1 MASRQSVSSILK
13 PPKVRAPLKEI
24 ESVDQDADENTAT
37 LAKRKVSFS
46 GMNKIKM
53 YNTGATS
60 LTVHQ
65 APMFDEQISMLSD
78 SSNAEKPK
86 LSGKFEK
93 SDTQISIEST
103 NCTNLED
110 NGRIIIEY
118 ESPNDNMEMTEAL
131 SGKILSDTI
140 YTIDNNGSEH
150 ISYSSD
156 YSENS
161 MEFTEAVKVSQ
172 ILSGDNSCTSLSSTE
187 MSETLDDE
195 SDDEPVSQLGL
206 KPTTPLSDVLI
217 KNPSN
222 VSSSSSCMDFTCANA
237 KSNLFYNTQSSNMEL
252 TGQNMTLKS
261 SKSIS
266 SNDDYKCMSMELTQ
280 LPDRQTFE
288 DNYELVYEYSQH
300 SVSMGSDISCEIQE
314 KQNCELQIAQTEKI
328 EKNNLNHQ
336 TIGCVLNNSDNRE
349 AFIEELSSSMV
360 SMDID
365 PTLEGNEFDIS
376 YVNVEDPLLVA
387 NKQNHSTITT
397 TVGVEDSSIL
407 EKSLLDNYSNVID
420 ITNQNNESRL
430 SIFPTSSSFVVNMS
444 PENNLNKYVE
454 VEELLQQTLYGH
466 TSVLD
471 ENQYLENNKPLVVD
485 KHAPKKY
492 SRKTMIHTCPLIVQD
507 KAYEN
512 EEMPGTVNSNQQKY
526 YSRKSIAPTTV
537 LSDVLVDI
545 SETLEEN
552 QQQKCSLQSIS
563 VSDFNQTQSL
573 ETENLSDTS
582 GIVKE
587 NHQNNYSRKSGAPT
601 SVFNGDVLD
610 TSETL
615 EENQQQKCSLQ
626 SISMSAFNQTQSLET
641 ENLSDTSGIVK
652 ENHQN
657 KYSRKSVAP
666 TSVFNEDVLDISET
680 SEENQL
686 QKCSL
691 QSISMSAFNQTQSLE
706 TENLSDT
713 SGIVKENHQNKYS
726 RKSVAPTSVFNEDVL
741 DISETSEENQ
751 LQKCSLQSIAMSDF
765 NQTQSLETENLS
777 DTSGI
782 VKENHQ
788 NKYSRKSVAPT
799 TVFNGNVLDTSET
812 LKENQQQK
820 CSLQSIA
827 MSDFNQT
834 QSLETENLSD
844 TSGGIVKENHQN
856 KYSRKSV
863 APTSVFNEDVLD
875 ISETP
880 EENQLQKC
888 SLQSIAMSALNQ
900 TQSLETEDVPNTSAY
915 NPTKLVEKCD
925 TSECNSTQSADE
937 EETSLYNSTQS
948 AEKGETS
955 IYNSTQSIEKEEKS
969 LYNSTKSAEIEDTS
983 ANVEEYELKRY
994 SRKSIGPASLVF
1006 THSESLDNSI
1016 LNNSLDIEER
1026 YELKS
1031 EKGKSPVIPVS
1042 VNNLSILQSD
1052 VPSQYEQKL
1061 IPKSKHQSV
1070 LLNIISDD
1078 NCNSPFRKKPRKS
1091 IVPTQLARPPV
1102 EDPCIKNELET
1113 TDDNILGNFENVS
1126 KMDISTDI
1134 SMDIS
1139 IEHEFKS
1146 DNEIL
1151 VVSKEGEE
1159 LNEHTVHGDILET
1172 NKENHV
1178 MTVNELEI
1186 NKTNSNEFIK
1196 DNVIFEESEKKN
1208 EENNKNDSIKVTD
1221 YNIVTNHILN
1231 SDNHS
1236 SSCSVDETT
1245 KSDEMFQNNE
1255 KSCLVNRKRSYSNRD
1270 CVPLSCSSFTSK
1282 PNIHNSMEEDLNTDD
1297 IIQQSPIKNDIDNM
1311 SLDNEQLAI
1320 GNELEVELIKKESIK
1335 ESLCSEC
1342 LEFLTRWNKQ
1352 FIEKKL
1358 TLDKCTNREWIFNLL
1373 DSNIIL
1379 TVTYS
1384 FISNNYSLLKVEDIS
1399 FTAKTI
1405 TKNEIIK
1412 FGINWILAKYNPKVY
1427 KQICFTSRDVELLL
1441 KSLLEDVDFISKVM
1455 NNMSYVSD
1463 LYCVTFKDNKAQFVI
1478 HNMKCLLMV
1487 RIEITLSNVHKLS
1500 FKDLSV
1506 DCLFGNFDTKLL
1518 EEIMDDTVKD
1528 CNVLQS
1534 LIEKLFKLYSHKIN

>member
-93 SDTQISIEST
+93 SDAQISIEST

-161 MEFTEAVKVSQ
+161 MEFTEAIKVGQ
-172 ILSGDNSCTSLSSTE
+172 IITGDNSCTSLSSTE

-206 KPTTPLSDVLI
+206 KPSTPLSDVLI

-261 SKSIS
+261 SKSIL

-288 DNYELVYEYSQH
+288 DNCELVYEYSQH
-300 SVSMGSDISCEIQE
+300 SISMGSADISCELQE
-314 KQNCELQIAQTEKI
+314 KQNCELEIVQTEKL
-328 EKNNLNHQ
+328 EKNNLDHQ
-336 TIGCVLNNSDNRE
+336 TIGSVLNNSDDRE

-376 YVNVEDPLLVA
+376 YVNVENPLLVM
-387 NKQNHSTITT
+387 NEQNQSTIPT
-397 TVGVEDSSIL
+397 TVGIEDGSIL
-407 EKSLLDNYSNVID
+407 EKSVLDNYSNVID
-420 ITNQNNESRL
+420 ITNQNSESRI
-430 SIFPTSSSFVVNMS
+430 SIFPTGSSFVVNMS
-444 PENNLNKYVE
+444 PENNPNVE
-454 VEELLQQTLYGH
+454 VEELLQQTLHGH

-471 ENQYLENNKPLVVD
+471 ENQYLEKNKSIVVE
-485 KHAPKKY
+485 KHPPKKY

-512 EEMPGTVNSNQQKY
+512 E
-526 YSRKSIAPTTV
+526 
-537 LSDVLVDI
+537 DI
-545 SETLEEN
+545 
-552 QQQKCSLQSIS
+552 
-563 VSDFNQTQSL
+563 
-573 ETENLSDTS
+573 
-582 GIVKE
+582 
-587 NHQNNYSRKSGAPT
+587 P
-601 SVFNGDVLD
+601 
-610 TSETL
+610 
-615 EENQQQKCSLQ
+615 
-626 SISMSAFNQTQSLET
+626 
-641 ENLSDTSGIVK
+641 GIVK

-666 TSVFNEDVLDISET
+666 TSVFNEDVLDTSET
-680 SEENQL
+680 LEENQ
-686 QKCSL
+686 QQECSL
-691 QSISMSAFNQTQSLE
+691 QSIAMSAFNQTQSLVI
-706 TENLSDT
+706 ENLSDT
-713 SGIVKENHQNKYS
+713 SGIVKDNHQNKYS
-726 RKSVAPTSVFNEDVL
+726 RKSVAPTFVFNDYVL
-741 DISETSEENQ
+741 DASETLEENQ
-751 LQKCSLQSIAMSDF
+751 
-765 NQTQSLETENLS
+765 
-777 DTSGI
+777 
-782 VKENHQ
+782 
-788 NKYSRKSVAPT
+788 
-799 TVFNGNVLDTSET
+799 
-812 LKENQQQK
+812 
-820 CSLQSIA
+820 
-827 MSDFNQT
+827 
-834 QSLETENLSD
+834 
-844 TSGGIVKENHQN
+844 
-856 KYSRKSV
+856 
-863 APTSVFNEDVLD
+863 
-875 ISETP
+875 
-880 EENQLQKC
+880 
-888 SLQSIAMSALNQ
+888 
-900 TQSLETEDVPNTSAY
+900 
-915 NPTKLVEKCD
+915 
-925 TSECNSTQSADE
+925 SADKGKI
-937 EETSLYNSTQS
+937 SIYNSTQS

-955 IYNSTQSIEKEEKS
+955 LYSSTQSTEKGETSMYDSTQSTEKEETS
-969 LYNSTKSAEIEDTS
+969 LCNSTKSAEIEDTS
-983 ANVEEYELKRY
+983 VNVEEYEPKRY

-1016 LNNSLDIEER
+1016 LNNSLDIEES
-1026 YELKS
+1026 YEPKS
-1031 EKGKSPVIPVS
+1031 EKGTSPVIPVS

-1052 VPSQYEQKL
+1052 VSSHYEKKL
-1061 IPKSKHQSV
+1061 IPKSQHQSV
-1070 LLNIISDD
+1070 LLDIISED
-1078 NCNSPFRKKPRKS
+1078 NLNSPFRKKPKKS
-1091 IVPTQLARPPV
+1091 IDPTQLPRLPV

-1113 TDDNILGNFENVS
+1113 TDNISGNFENVS
-1126 KMDISTDI
+1126 KMDI

-1146 DNEIL
+1146 DNELL
-1151 VVSKEGEE
+1151 VDSKEGEE
-1159 LNEHTVHGDILET
+1159 PNKHIVHGDMLET
-1172 NKENHV
+1172 NKENFV
-1178 MTVNELEI
+1178 MTPNELEI
-1186 NKTNSNEFIK
+1186 NKTNLNELVK
-1196 DNVIFEESEKKN
+1196 DNDSFEEGENKN
-1208 EENNKNDSIKVTD
+1208 EGKNKNDSIKVTD
-1221 YNIVTNHILN
+1221 NNIVTNHILN
-1231 SDNHS
+1231 SDYHS
-1236 SSCSVDETT
+1236 SSCSEDKAT

-1297 IIQQSPIKNDIDNM
+1297 IIEQSPIKNDIVNM

-1335 ESLCSEC
+1335 ESLCNEC
-1342 LEFLTRWNKQ
+1342 LEFLTRWNEQ

-1358 TLDKCTNREWIFNLL
+1358 ALDKCTNREWIFNLL
-1373 DSNIIL
+1373 DNNIIL

-1384 FISNNYSLLKVEDIS
+1384 YISNNYSLLKVEDIL

-1405 TKNEIIK
+1405 TKNEIVK
-1412 FGINWILAKYNPKVY
+1412 FGTNWILSKYNPKVY

-1518 EEIMDDTVKD
+1518 EEIMEDTIKD

>member
-93 SDTQISIEST
+93 SDAQISIEST

-161 MEFTEAVKVSQ
+161 MEFTEALKVGQ
-172 ILSGDNSCTSLSSTE
+172 ILTGDNSCTSLSSTE

-206 KPTTPLSDVLI
+206 KPSTPLSDVLI

-261 SKSIS
+261 SKSIW

-288 DNYELVYEYSQH
+288 DNCELVYEYSQH
-300 SVSMGSDISCEIQE
+300 SISMGSADISCELQE
-314 KQNCELQIAQTEKI
+314 KQNCEVEIVQTEKL
-328 EKNNLNHQ
+328 EKNNVNHQ
-336 TIGCVLNNSDNRE
+336 TIGSVLNNSDNRE

-376 YVNVEDPLLVA
+376 YVNVEDPLLVM
-387 NKQNHSTITT
+387 NEQNHSIIPT
-397 TVGVEDSSIL
+397 TVGIEDSSIL
-407 EKSLLDNYSNVID
+407 EKSVLDNYSNVID
-420 ITNQNNESRL
+420 ITNQNSESRI
-430 SIFPTSSSFVVNMS
+430 SIFPTGSSFVVNMS

-454 VEELLQQTLYGH
+454 VEELLQQTLHGH

-471 ENQYLENNKPLVVD
+471 ENQYLEKNKSIVVE
-485 KHAPKKY
+485 KHPPKKY

-512 EEMPGTVNSNQQKY
+512 EDIPGLVEENHQNK
-526 YSRKSIAPTTV
+526 YSRKSVAPTSV
-537 LSDVLVDI
+537 FNEDVLDT
-545 SETLEEN
+545 SEILEEN

-563 VSDFNQTQSL
+563 MSAFNQTQSF

-587 NHQNNYSRKSGAPT
+587 NHQNKYSRKSVAPT
-601 SVFNGDVLD
+601 SVFNKDVLD

-615 EENQQQKCSLQ
+615 EENQQQDCSLQ
-626 SISMSAFNQTQSLET
+626 SIAMSAFNQTQSLET

-666 TSVFNEDVLDISET
+666 TSVFNEVVLDTSET
-680 SEENQL
+680 LEENQ
-686 QKCSL
+686 QQECSL
-691 QSISMSAFNQTQSLE
+691 QSIAMSAFNQTQSLE

-726 RKSVAPTSVFNEDVL
+726 RKSVAPTFVFNDYVL
-741 DISETSEENQ
+741 D
-751 LQKCSLQSIAMSDF
+751 A
-765 NQTQSLETENLS
+765 
-777 DTSGI
+777 
-782 VKENHQ
+782 
-788 NKYSRKSVAPT
+788 
-799 TVFNGNVLDTSET
+799 SET
-812 LKENQQQK
+812 LEENQQQK

-827 MSDFNQT
+827 MST
-834 QSLETENLSD
+834 
-844 TSGGIVKENHQN
+844 
-856 KYSRKSV
+856 
-863 APTSVFNEDVLD
+863 
-875 ISETP
+875 
-880 EENQLQKC
+880 
-888 SLQSIAMSALNQ
+888 LNQ
-900 TQSLETEDVPNTSAY
+900 IQSLETEDVPNTSVY
-915 NPTKLVEKCD
+915 NPTKLAGKCD
-925 TSECNSTQSADE
+925 TSECNSTHSAE
-937 EETSLYNSTQS
+937 KEETFLNSSNQS

-955 IYNSTQSIEKEEKS
+955 IYNSTQSAEKGETS
-969 LYNSTKSAEIEDTS
+969 LYNSTQSTEKEETSLYNSSKSAEIEDTS
-983 ANVEEYELKRY
+983 VNVEEYELKRY

-1016 LNNSLDIEER
+1016 LNNSSDIEES
-1026 YELKS
+1026 YEPTS
-1031 EKGKSPVIPVS
+1031 EKGTSPVIPVS

-1052 VPSQYEQKL
+1052 VSSHYEEKL
-1061 IPKSKHQSV
+1061 IPKIKHQSV
-1070 LLNIISDD
+1070 LLDIISDD
-1078 NCNSPFRKKPRKS
+1078 NFNSPFRKKPKKS
-1091 IVPTQLARPPV
+1091 IVATQLPRLPV

-1113 TDDNILGNFENVS
+1113 TDDIISGNFENVS
-1126 KMDISTDI
+1126 KMDI

-1146 DNEIL
+1146 DNELL

-1159 LNEHTVHGDILET
+1159 PNKHNVHDDMLET
-1172 NKENHV
+1172 NEDNFA
-1178 MTVNELEI
+1178 MTPNELEI
-1186 NKTNSNEFIK
+1186 SKTNLNELVK
-1196 DNVIFEESEKKN
+1196 DNDIFEEGEKKN
-1208 EENNKNDSIKVTD
+1208 EEKNKNDSIKVTD
-1221 YNIVTNHILN
+1221 NNIVTNHILN
-1231 SDNHS
+1231 SDYHS
-1236 SSCSVDETT
+1236 SSCSVDKATKLDET
-1245 KSDEMFQNNE
+1245 FQNNE

-1282 PNIHNSMEEDLNTDD
+1282 PNIHNSMEEDLKTDY
-1297 IIQQSPIKNDIDNM
+1297 IIQQSPIKNDIVNM

-1335 ESLCSEC
+1335 ESLCNEC
-1342 LEFLTRWNKQ
+1342 LEFLTRWNEQ
-1352 FIEKKL
+1352 FTEKKL
-1358 TLDKCTNREWIFNLL
+1358 ALEKCTNREWIFNLL

-1384 FISNNYSLLKVEDIS
+1384 YISNNYSLLKVEDIL

-1405 TKNEIIK
+1405 TKNEIVK
-1412 FGINWILAKYNPKVY
+1412 FGINWILSKYNPKVY

-1506 DCLFGNFDTKLL
+1506 DCLFGYFDTKLL
-1518 EEIMDDTVKD
+1518 EEIMEDIIKD

-1534 LIEKLFKLYSHKIN
+1534 LIEKLFKLYSQKIN

>member
-93 SDTQISIEST
+93 SDAQISIEST

-161 MEFTEAVKVSQ
+161 MEFTEALKVGQ
-172 ILSGDNSCTSLSSTE
+172 IITGDNSYASLSSTE

-206 KPTTPLSDVLI
+206 KPSTPLSDVLI

-261 SKSIS
+261 SKSIL

-288 DNYELVYEYSQH
+288 DNCELVYEYSQH
-300 SVSMGSDISCEIQE
+300 SISMGSADISCELQE
-314 KQNCELQIAQTEKI
+314 KQNCELEIVQTEKL
-328 EKNNLNHQ
+328 EKNNLDHQ
-336 TIGCVLNNSDNRE
+336 TIGSVLNNSDDRE

-376 YVNVEDPLLVA
+376 YVNVENPLLVM
-387 NKQNHSTITT
+387 NEQNHSTIPT
-397 TVGVEDSSIL
+397 TVGIEDGSIL
-407 EKSLLDNYSNVID
+407 EKSVLDNYSNVID
-420 ITNQNNESRL
+420 ITNQNSESRI
-430 SIFPTSSSFVVNMS
+430 SIFPTGSSFVVNMS
-444 PENNLNKYVE
+444 PENNPNVE
-454 VEELLQQTLYGH
+454 VEELLQQTLHGH

-471 ENQYLENNKPLVVD
+471 ENQYLEKNKSIVVE
-485 KHAPKKY
+485 KHPPKKY

-512 EEMPGTVNSNQQKY
+512 E
-526 YSRKSIAPTTV
+526 
-537 LSDVLVDI
+537 DI
-545 SETLEEN
+545 
-552 QQQKCSLQSIS
+552 
-563 VSDFNQTQSL
+563 
-573 ETENLSDTS
+573 
-582 GIVKE
+582 
-587 NHQNNYSRKSGAPT
+587 P
-601 SVFNGDVLD
+601 
-610 TSETL
+610 
-615 EENQQQKCSLQ
+615 
-626 SISMSAFNQTQSLET
+626 
-641 ENLSDTSGIVK
+641 GIVK

-666 TSVFNEDVLDISET
+666 TSVFNEDVLDTSET
-680 SEENQL
+680 LEENQ
-686 QKCSL
+686 QQECS
-691 QSISMSAFNQTQSLE
+691 S
-706 TENLSDT
+706 
-713 SGIVKENHQNKYS
+713 
-726 RKSVAPTSVFNEDVL
+726 
-741 DISETSEENQ
+741 
-751 LQKCSLQSIAMSDF
+751 QSIAMSDF

-788 NKYSRKSVAPT
+788 NKYSRKSVAPKS
-799 TVFNGNVLDTSET
+799 VFNEDVLDTSET
-812 LKENQQQK
+812 LEENQQQE

-827 MSDFNQT
+827 MSAFNQT
-834 QSLETENLSD
+834 QSLVIENLSD
-844 TSGGIVKENHQN
+844 TSGIVKDNHQN
-856 KYSRKSV
+856 KYSRKSI
-863 APTSVFNEDVLD
+863 APTFVFNDYVLD
-875 ISETP
+875 ASETL
-880 EENQLQKC
+880 EENQ
-888 SLQSIAMSALNQ
+888 
-900 TQSLETEDVPNTSAY
+900 
-915 NPTKLVEKCD
+915 
-925 TSECNSTQSADE
+925 SADKGKI
-937 EETSLYNSTQS
+937 SIYNSTQS

-955 IYNSTQSIEKEEKS
+955 LYSSTQSTEKGETSMYNSTQSTEKEETS
-969 LYNSTKSAEIEDTS
+969 LCNSTKSAEIEDTS
-983 ANVEEYELKRY
+983 VNVEEYEPKRY

-1016 LNNSLDIEER
+1016 LNNSLDIEE
-1026 YELKS
+1026 S
-1031 EKGKSPVIPVS
+1031 EKGTSPVIPVS

-1052 VPSQYEQKL
+1052 VSSHYEKKL

-1070 LLNIISDD
+1070 LLDIISED
-1078 NCNSPFRKKPRKS
+1078 NFNSPFRKKPKKS
-1091 IVPTQLARPPV
+1091 IDPTQLPRLPV

-1113 TDDNILGNFENVS
+1113 TDNISGNFENVS
-1126 KMDISTDI
+1126 KMDI

-1146 DNEIL
+1146 DNELL

-1159 LNEHTVHGDILET
+1159 PNKHIVHGDMLET
-1172 NKENHV
+1172 NKENFV
-1178 MTVNELEI
+1178 MTPNELEI
-1186 NKTNSNEFIK
+1186 NKTNLNELVK
-1196 DNVIFEESEKKN
+1196 DNNIFEEGEKIN
-1208 EENNKNDSIKVTD
+1208 EGKNKNDSIKVTD
-1221 YNIVTNHILN
+1221 NNIVTNHILN
-1231 SDNHS
+1231 SDYHS
-1236 SSCSVDETT
+1236 SSCSEDKAT

-1297 IIQQSPIKNDIDNM
+1297 IIQQSPIKNDIVNM

-1335 ESLCSEC
+1335 ESLCNEC
-1342 LEFLTRWNKQ
+1342 LEFLTRWNEQ

-1358 TLDKCTNREWIFNLL
+1358 ALDKCTNREWIFNLL
-1373 DSNIIL
+1373 DNNIIL

-1384 FISNNYSLLKVEDIS
+1384 YISNNYSLLKVEDIL

-1405 TKNEIIK
+1405 TKNEIVK
-1412 FGINWILAKYNPKVY
+1412 FGTNWILSKYNPKVY

-1506 DCLFGNFDTKLL
+1506 DCLFGDFDTKLL
-1518 EEIMDDTVKD
+1518 EEIMEDIIKD